1 MPSATASRLD
11 APPALLPVRRGPCRR
26 WSASG
31 TAVRLTWCLPRAPAP
46 WLASVVARRGQG
58 DMGGDAGA
66 ALHRV
71 EVAAPPC
78 AQGRLSR
85 PGRLRNR
92 AGDRPMECWARPR
105 TQGSREA
112 KGPVARRP
120 GLWNWTGERFT
131 ATRRGSGRTA
141 AVRQACRRADSPIGS
156 MRPVSSASGM
166 NSLGETGP
174 CLGWLQRGSAP
185 KPTRRARRQG
195 RREAGGRA

>member
-46 WLASVVARRGQG
+46 WLASVAARRGRG
-58 DMGGDAGA
+58 DMGGDASA

-78 AQGRLSR
+78 AQRRLAR
-85 PGRLRNR
+85 PRRLRNR
-92 AGDRPMECWARPR
+92 AGDRPMGCWARSR

-120 GLWNWTGERFT
+120 SLWNWTGERFT

-141 AVRQACRRADSPIGS
+141 AVRQACRRADSPIGL

-174 CLGWLQRGSAP
+174 CLGCSSGGAP
-185 KPTRRARRQG
+185 RNPPGARRQG